1 MYKINDLLK
10 KTFSVVS
17 LILLKLEV
25 VSCLQGDERVTAPNY
40 RNTKWGKS
48 HIIKIE
54 IKKLRIEN

>member
-40 RNTKWGKS
+40 ITTKWGKS
-48 HIIKIE
+48 RIVKIE